1 MRTLNVIL
9 ELSKHI
15 IAPKEKSVNT
25 HTYFY
30 KIKRIEVFDDS
41 ALIKGIEFLDNIE
54 VLILRKDRESSP
66 SKQFVFHHYINTQCI
81 TTKVEFNPNID
92 IDVYYFFYDS
102 NKVDYIIKHDNKLQW
117 LIHN

>member
-15 IAPKEKSVNT
+15 IAPRERGVNT
-25 HTYFY
+25 HRYIY

-41 ALIKGIEFLDNIE
+41 AVIKCIEFLDNIE
-54 VLILRKDRESSP
+54 VLILRADREISP

-81 TTKVEFNPNID
+81 TTKVEFNLNID
-92 IDVYYFFYDS
+92 DNIDFQYDY
-102 NKVDYIIKHDNKLQW
+102 NQVDDIIKHDNELQW